1 MPRRHA
7 IWILITLAMAVALLI
22 VWRRPM
28 PGPTPK
34 DDPFGDV
41 RHVYDLI
48 RKGHYD
54 EPDEQALRRGAVRG
68 MVETLDEFSVYIP
81 PSQARQLNDRI
92 FGTAEGLGLRLDFET
107 RENLQPVTILGVV
120 PDSPADDA
128 GIEPGSRLMAIN
140 KTPVAGLSQS
150 AVEALLETQEG
161 AGLALQLTASGE
173 QGARTVSLEPAR
185 YEVQTI
191 EGLVRDD
198 QGQWRYSLPGEAK
211 GNYIRIREFC
221 PQTPANLQRVLR
233 SAGPF
238 DEGLVLDLRDNPGG
252 LLEEGIAVAEM
263 FLDRGEIVTVTA
275 RGESARVYT
284 AHDDT
289 AWGEVPLV
297 VLVNGESASAAELL
311 AGALAANARA
321 ILIGTRTH
329 GKGCVQSLLTLGEN
343 LGQISLTSKVFRV
356 VPERPIQRHPDS
368 DTWGVDPHIHQP
380 QPETR
385 IARLQRLRR
394 LAEVLRAPRPTGQA
408 ASQPDDPAA
417 ALAEAIISHDAQ
429 LKLAVEIL
437 SDPQDYARRMKIID
451 ADVER
456 ARRLREK
463 RQDEERETQNE

>member
-7 IWILITLAMAVALLI
+7 IWILITVAMTVALLV

-28 PGPTPK
+28 PGPARE

-54 EPDEQALRRGAVRG
+54 DPDEQALRRGAVRG
-68 MVETLDEFSVYIP
+68 MVETLDAFSVYIP
-81 PSQARQLNDRI
+81 PERAEQLNDRI
-92 FGTAEGLGLRLDFET
+92 FGSAEGLGLRLDFET
-107 RENLQPVTILGVV
+107 RENLQPVTVLGVV
-120 PDSPADDA
+120 PDSPADTA
-128 GIEPGSRLMAIN
+128 GIEPGSGLMAIN
-140 KTPVAGLSQS
+140 KTPVTGLSRE
-150 AVEALLETQEG
+150 AVEALLEAQEG
-161 AGLALQLTASGE
+161 ESIELQLAGPGDE
-173 QGARTVSLEPAR
+173 AVRTVSVAPAR
-185 YEVQTI
+185 YEVQTLQ
-191 EGLVRDD
+191 GLVRDR
-198 QGQWRYSLPGEAK
+198 QGQWRYSLPGEMK
-211 GNYIRIREFC
+211 GGYIRIREFC

-238 DEGLVLDLRDNPGG
+238 ENGLVLDLRGNPGG
-252 LLEEGIAVAEM
+252 LLEESIAVAEM

-275 RGESARVYT
+275 RGESSRVYT

-289 AWGEVPLV
+289 AWGAVPLV
-297 VLVNGESASAAELL
+297 VLIDGESASAAELL

-329 GKGCVQSLLTLGEN
+329 GKGCVQRLLPLGN
-343 LGQISLTSKVFRV
+343 DLGQISLTSKVFRV
-356 VPERPIQRHPDS
+356 VPERPIQRHPAS

-380 QPETR
+380 QPKNRT
-385 IARLQRLRR
+385 APLHRLRQ

-408 ASQPDDPAA
+408 ASQPDDPAE
-417 ALAEAIISHDAQ
+417 ALAEDLVGQDAQ

-437 SDPQDYARRMKIID
+437 SDPEDYARRLNIIS

-456 ARRLREK
+456 ARRLRER
-463 RQDEERETQNE
+463 RQAEEEARDE